1 MLRPRVLP
9 ALLLQGGRLVKT
21 VRFRKPRYVGDP
33 INAVR
38 IFNEKEVDELIVIDI
53 DAGRA
58 GGSIPLKLITRIAG
72 ECFMPMTYGGGIRTL
87 DQIAEIMAA
96 GVEKVSINRAAV
108 ADRGFVARAA
118 KRFGSQS
125 IVVSIDVRR
134 RLFGQYEI
142 CVDGG
147 RRRAGLEPVSLAL
160 ELESEGAGEILLT
173 SINQEGTMTG
183 YDVDLVRRVA
193 SAVSIPV
200 IACGGAGS
208 IDDVIGVVCD
218 AGAAAAAVGSMAV
231 YQGRNRGVLIGFP
244 TRKQL
249 GPLL

>member
-1 MLRPRVLP
+1 MYRPRVIP
-9 ALLLQGGRLVKT
+9 ALLLRGLGLVKT
-21 VRFRKPRYVGDP
+21 IKFGKYKYIGDP
-33 INAVR
+33 INAVK

-58 GGSIPLKLITRIAG
+58 GVSIPLKLITRIAG

-249 GPLL
+249 APLL

>member
-9 ALLLQGGRLVKT
+9 VLLLQGGRLVKT
-21 VRFRKPRYVGDP
+21 MRFRKPRYVGDP

-58 GGSIPLKLITRIAG
+58 GVSIPLKLITRIAG

-249 GPLL
+249 APLL

>member
-58 GGSIPLKLITRIAG
+58 GVSIPLKLITRIAG

-249 GPLL
+249 APLL

>member
-1 MLRPRVLP
+1 MPV
-9 ALLLQGGRLVKT
+9 LLLQGGRLVKT
-21 VRFRKPRYVGDP
+21 MRFRKPRYVGDP

-58 GGSIPLKLITRIAG
+58 GVSIPLKLITRIAG

-249 GPLL
+249 APLL

>member
-58 GGSIPLKLITRIAG
+58 GVSIPLKLITRIAG

-142 CVDGG
+142 YVDGG
-147 RRRAGLEPVSLAL
+147 RRRTGLEPVSVAL

-249 GPLL
+249 APLL

>member
-1 MLRPRVLP
+1 MP

-58 GGSIPLKLITRIAG
+58 GVSIPLKLITRIAG

-108 ADRGFVARAA
+108 IDRGFVARAA

-249 GPLL
+249 APLL

>member
-9 ALLLQGGRLVKT
+9 VLLLQGGRLVKT
-21 VRFRKPRYVGDP
+21 MRFRKPRYVGDP

-58 GGSIPLKLITRIAG
+58 GVSIPLKLITRIAG

-87 DQIAEIMAA
+87 DQIAQIMAA

-249 GPLL
+249 APLL

>member
-1 MLRPRVLP
+1 MP

-58 GGSIPLKLITRIAG
+58 GVSIPLKLITRIAG

-208 IDDVIGVVCD
+208 IDDVIGVICD

>member
-58 GGSIPLKLITRIAG
+58 GVSIPLKLITRIAG

-118 KRFGSQS
+118 KRFGTQS
-125 IVVSIDVRR
+125 IGVSIDVRR

-249 GPLL
+249 APLL

>member
-58 GGSIPLKLITRIAG
+58 GVSIPLKLITRIAG

-108 ADRGFVARAA
+108 IDRGFVARAA

-249 GPLL
+249 APLL

>member
-58 GGSIPLKLITRIAG
+58 GGSIPLKLVTRIAG

-249 GPLL
+249 APLL

>member
-58 GGSIPLKLITRIAG
+58 GVSIPLKLISRIAG

-125 IVVSIDVRR
+125 SVVSIDVRR

-160 ELESEGAGEILLT
+160 ELESEGVGEILLT

-249 GPLL
+249 APLL

>member
-9 ALLLQGGRLVKT
+9 VLLLQGGRLVKT
-21 VRFRKPRYVGDP
+21 MRFRKPRYVGDP

-58 GGSIPLKLITRIAG
+58 GGSIPLKLVTRIAG

-249 GPLL
+249 APLL

>member
-9 ALLLQGGRLVKT
+9 VLLLQGGRLVKT
-21 VRFRKPRYVGDP
+21 MRFRKPRYVGDP

-58 GGSIPLKLITRIAG
+58 GVSIPLKLITRIAG

-218 AGAAAAAVGSMAV
+218 AGASAAAVGSMAV

-249 GPLL
+249 APLL

>member
-1 MLRPRVLP
+1 MP

-58 GGSIPLKLITRIAG
+58 GVSIPLKLITRIAG

-96 GVEKVSINRAAV
+96 GVEKVSVNRAAV

-249 GPLL
+249 APLL

>member
-1 MLRPRVLP
+1 MP

-58 GGSIPLKLITRIAG
+58 GVSIPLKLITRIAG

-96 GVEKVSINRAAV
+96 GVEKVSVNRAAV

-142 CVDGG
+142 YVDGG
-147 RRRAGLEPVSLAL
+147 RRRTGLEPVSVAL

-249 GPLL
+249 APLL

>member
-1 MLRPRVLP
+1 MP
-9 ALLLQGGRLVKT
+9 ALLLQAGRLVKT

-58 GGSIPLKLITRIAG
+58 GVSIPLKLITRIAG

-231 YQGRNRGVLIGFP
+231 YQGRNRGILIGFP

-249 GPLL
+249 APLL

>member
-53 DAGRA
+53 DAGGA
-58 GGSIPLKLITRIAG
+58 GVSIPLKLITRIAG

-231 YQGRNRGVLIGFP
+231 YQGRNRGILIGFP

-249 GPLL
+249 APLL

>member
-9 ALLLQGGRLVKT
+9 VLLLQGGRLVKT
-21 VRFRKPRYVGDP
+21 MRFRKPRYVGDP

-58 GGSIPLKLITRIAG
+58 GGSIPLKLVTRIAG

-87 DQIAEIMAA
+87 DQIAQIMAA

-249 GPLL
+249 APLL

>member
-9 ALLLQGGRLVKT
+9 ALLLQAGRLVKT

-58 GGSIPLKLITRIAG
+58 GVSIPLKLITRIAG

-134 RLFGQYEI
+134 RLFGKYEI

-147 RRRAGLEPVSLAL
+147 RRRTGLEPVSVAL

-249 GPLL
+249 APLL

>member
-9 ALLLQGGRLVKT
+9 ALLLQAGRLVKT

-58 GGSIPLKLITRIAG
+58 GVSIPLKLITRIAG

-125 IVVSIDVRR
+125 IVVSLDVRR

-231 YQGRNRGVLIGFP
+231 YQGRNRGILIGFP

-249 GPLL
+249 APLL

>member
-58 GGSIPLKLITRIAG
+58 GVSIPLKLITRIAG

-108 ADRGFVARAA
+108 TDRGFVARAA

-231 YQGRNRGVLIGFP
+231 YQGRNRGILIGFP

-249 GPLL
+249 APLL

>member
-1 MLRPRVLP
+1 MP

-58 GGSIPLKLITRIAG
+58 GVSIPLKLITRIAG

-193 SAVSIPV
+193 SALSIPV

-249 GPLL
+249 APLL

>member
-58 GGSIPLKLITRIAG
+58 GVSIPLKLITRIAG

-96 GVEKVSINRAAV
+96 GVEKVSVNRAAV

-142 CVDGG
+142 YVDGG
-147 RRRAGLEPVSLAL
+147 RRRTGLEPVSVAL

-249 GPLL
+249 APLL

>member
-33 INAVR
+33 VNAVR

-58 GGSIPLKLITRIAG
+58 GVSVPLNLITRIAG

-134 RLFGQYEI
+134 GLFGQYGI

-147 RRRAGLEPVSLAL
+147 RRRTGLEPVSLAL
-160 ELESEGAGEILLT
+160 KLESEGAGEILLT
-173 SINQEGTMTG
+173 AINQEGTMNG
-183 YDVDLVRRVA
+183 YDVDLVRRVT

-208 IDDVIGVVCD
+208 IDDVIGVICD
-218 AGAAAAAVGSMAV
+218 GGAAAAAVGSMAV
-231 YQGRNRGVLIGFP
+231 YQGRNQGVLISFP

-249 GPLL
+249 APLL

>member
-1 MLRPRVLP
+1 MP

-58 GGSIPLKLITRIAG
+58 GVSIPLKLITRIAG

-231 YQGRNRGVLIGFP
+231 YQGRSRGVLIGFP

-249 GPLL
+249 APLL

>member
-1 MLRPRVLP
+1 MP
-9 ALLLQGGRLVKT
+9 ALLLQAGRLVKT

-58 GGSIPLKLITRIAG
+58 GVSIPLKLITRIAG

-134 RLFGQYEI
+134 RLFGKYEI

-147 RRRAGLEPVSLAL
+147 RRRTGLEPVSVAL

-249 GPLL
+249 APLL

>member
-58 GGSIPLKLITRIAG
+58 GVSIPLKLITRIAG

-218 AGAAAAAVGSMAV
+218 AGAAAAVGSMAV

-249 GPLL
+249 APLL

>member
-9 ALLLQGGRLVKT
+9 VLLLQGGRLVKT
-21 VRFRKPRYVGDP
+21 MRFRKPRYVGDP

-58 GGSIPLKLITRIAG
+58 GGSIPLKLVTRIAG

-87 DQIAEIMAA
+87 DQIAQIMAA

-231 YQGRNRGVLIGFP
+231 YQGRNRGILIGFP
-244 TRKQL
+244 TKKQL
-249 GPLL
+249 APLL

>member
-1 MLRPRVLP
+1 LP

-58 GGSIPLKLITRIAG
+58 GVSIPLKLITRIAG

-249 GPLL
+249 APLL

>member
-1 MLRPRVLP
+1 MPV
-9 ALLLQGGRLVKT
+9 LLLQDGRLVKT

-58 GGSIPLKLITRIAG
+58 GVSIPLKLITRIAG

-108 ADRGFVARAA
+108 TDRGFVARAA

-249 GPLL
+249 APLL

>member
-9 ALLLQGGRLVKT
+9 ALLLQAGRLVKT

-53 DAGRA
+53 DAGGA
-58 GGSIPLKLITRIAG
+58 GVSIPLKLISRIAG

-125 IVVSIDVRR
+125 IVVSI
-134 RLFGQYEI
+134 L
-142 CVDGG
+142 
-147 RRRAGLEPVSLAL
+147 SL
-160 ELESEGAGEILLT
+160 IH
-173 SINQEGTMTG
+173 I
-183 YDVDLVRRVA
+183 
-193 SAVSIPV
+193 
-200 IACGGAGS
+200 
-208 IDDVIGVVCD
+208 
-218 AGAAAAAVGSMAV
+218 
-231 YQGRNRGVLIGFP
+231 
-244 TRKQL
+244 
-249 GPLL
+249 

>member
-58 GGSIPLKLITRIAG
+58 GVSIPLKLISRIAG

-87 DQIAEIMAA
+87 DQIAEIMAV

-173 SINQEGTMTG
+173 SINQEGTMPG

-218 AGAAAAAVGSMAV
+218 AGASAAAVGSMAV

-249 GPLL
+249 APLL

>member
-1 MLRPRVLP
+1 MP
-9 ALLLQGGRLVKT
+9 ALLLQAGRLVKT

-58 GGSIPLKLITRIAG
+58 GVSIPLKLITRIAG

-249 GPLL
+249 APLL

>member
-58 GGSIPLKLITRIAG
+58 GVSIPLKLISRIAG

-147 RRRAGLEPVSLAL
+147 RRRTGLEPVSLAL

-193 SAVSIPV
+193 SAVSFPV

-249 GPLL
+249 APLL

>member
-1 MLRPRVLP
+1 MLRPLVLP

-58 GGSIPLKLITRIAG
+58 GVSIPLKLISRIAG

-218 AGAAAAAVGSMAV
+218 AGASAAAVGSMAV

-249 GPLL
+249 APLL

>member
-1 MLRPRVLP
+1 MP
-9 ALLLQGGRLVKT
+9 ALLLQAGRLVKT

-58 GGSIPLKLITRIAG
+58 GVSIPLKLITRIAG

-125 IVVSIDVRR
+125 IVVSLDVRR

-231 YQGRNRGVLIGFP
+231 YQGRNRGILIGFP

-249 GPLL
+249 APLL

>member
-1 MLRPRVLP
+1 MP

-58 GGSIPLKLITRIAG
+58 GVSIPLKLITRIAG

-231 YQGRNRGVLIGFP
+231 YQGRNRGILIGFP

-249 GPLL
+249 APLL